1 MLGLAIASLLLFL
14 CFRRIQ
20 WDRAWQEL
28 VRIRPSWL
36 FLAVA
41 VNLSIFVFWAAQ
53 WKVFLPKAHR
63 VSFGRMIEINALMAM
78 VMNTV
83 PFLAGHALGV
93 FLLAKREKVGNAAA
107 LSVIA
112 LDQLSEGIAKLSVLL
127 LISLLTPL
135 PAWIKKGI
143 LLVASGV
150 SLLLLVLFFFSHR
163 YRILSEFT
171 QKQSKPLWKWAHS
184 FISRWAH
191 HLETLRSFR
200 RFSLGILLAWAMK
213 GAEATAIF
221 AVQKGFH
228 LDIPAWSVLLILAG
242 LNLATM
248 IPVTPGNIGV
258 YEATV
263 FFIYQY
269 LGVHPEQALGL
280 ALLQHLCYLLPLV
293 GTGYLLVI
301 ARNVF
306 PEEPLQPS
314 RTPTP

>member
-28 VRIRPSWL
+28 FHIRPSWL

-93 FLLAKREKVGNAAA
+93 FLLAKRERVGSAVA
-107 LSVIA
+107 LSVMA
-112 LDQLSEGIAKLSVLL
+112 LDQLSEGLAKLSILL
-127 LISLLTPL
+127 LVALLTPL
-135 PAWIKKGI
+135 PDWMREGI
-143 LLVASGV
+143 LLVVSGV
-150 SLLLLVLFFFSHR
+150 SLLLVILLFFAYR
-163 YRILSEFT
+163 YRNPYEPKGDLLNVGWNSMW
-171 QKQSKPLWKWAHS
+171 P
-184 FISRWAH
+184 FITRWAH
-191 HLETLRSFR
+191 HLEALRSFR
-200 RFSLGILLAWAMK
+200 RFFLGLLLAYAMK
-213 GAEATAIF
+213 GAEATAIL

-228 LDIPAWSVLLILAG
+228 LNIPIWSVLLILAG
-242 LNLATM
+242 LNVATM
-248 IPVTPGNIGV
+248 VPVTPGNIGV

-269 LGVHPEQALGL
+269 LGVPPEQALGL

-306 PEEPLQPS
+306 PEEPPQPS
-314 RTPTP
+314 RAPTP

>member
-1 MLGLAIASLLLFL
+1 M
-14 CFRRIQ
+14 
-20 WDRAWQEL
+20 

-41 VNLSIFVFWAAQ
+41 VNLTIFVFWAAQ

-78 VMNTV
+78 VSNTA
-83 PFLAGHALGV
+83 PLLAGHALGI

-107 LSVIA
+107 LSVMA
-112 LDQLSEGIAKLSVLL
+112 LDQLSEGLAKLSVLL

-135 PAWIKKGI
+135 PAWMKKGI
-143 LLVASGV
+143 LLAVSGV

-163 YRILSEFT
+163 YRTLSESN
-171 QKQSKPLWKWAHS
+171 QKQSKPLWKWARS

-213 GAEATAIF
+213 GVEATAIL
-221 AVQKGFH
+221 AVQNGFH
-228 LDIPAWSVLLILAG
+228 LNIPIWSVLLILAG
-242 LNLATM
+242 LNVATM
-248 IPVTPGNIGV
+248 VPVTPGNIGA

-269 LGVHPEQALGL
+269 LGIPPEQAFGL
-280 ALLQHLCYLLPLV
+280 ALIQHLCYLLPLV
-293 GTGYLLVI
+293 GTGY
-301 ARNVF
+301 VF
-306 PEEPLQPS
+306 VLTGRFFPGRPS
-314 RTPTP
+314 SRPSGTLSPVRD